1 MVHEKFCP
9 GLLRTPFFFLVRF
22 MLDLEGQCIK
32 FLSEFHDSKLLSEF
46 YLYGLFENKIMRP
59 SNSSVEKSVCSLFSF
74 FS

>member
-1 MVHEKFCP
+1 
-9 GLLRTPFFFLVRF
+9 

-74 FS
+74 FPDSL

>member
-32 FLSEFHDSKLLSEF
+32 FLSEF